1 MVDHRFGLWLSIL
14 ILTLICFSLSLLGL
28 WHKCQLIV
36 NDNQFVLEV
45 FRLYVCVCVS
55 VMHSTDKYYSYVLK
69 IL

>member
-14 ILTLICFSLSLLGL
+14 ILTLICFSLSLFGL
-28 WHKCQLIV
+28 WRKCQLIV
-36 NDNQFVLEV
+36 YNNQFALEV
-45 FRLYVCVCVS
+45 FRLCVCVCVS

>member
-36 NDNQFVLEV
+36 YDNQFALEV
-45 FRLYVCVCVS
+45 FRLCVCV
-55 VMHSTDKYYSYVLK
+55 YVCYALD
-69 IL
+69 